1 MFTEAIACC
10 VVSAFGTLWFR
21 ERAVRRA
28 RHAEDNRTR
37 ELSVELALHLAES
50 SPVDGDLRV
59 PRRMAERIL
68 LLSARLELDPADAR
82 AAALAAALPPG
93 AHANTRL
100 PLPDGTRAALAARHA
115 RWDGAGVINDL
126 AGDAIPAAAQLLTAA
141 DWLETRDGASAD
153 ALREALRQESGRTFS
168 PRMARAMSESLQAL
182 LSVASA
188 GAHLGLRV
196 TSGAMLCITPC
207 DPDALPASLR
217 PAFLAALETRVRER
231 VRPSDR
237 VYCTESEVVVWLSR
251 TDVDGAM
258 RVAQRLE
265 PVVSRVVV
273 PSIQRLEVSCRIG
286 AAIADSDATSFSEL
300 LQKARVRA
308 QRASATAAA

>member
-1 MFTEAIACC
+1 M
-10 VVSAFGTLWFR
+10 S
-21 ERAVRRA
+21 
-28 RHAEDNRTR
+28 D
-37 ELSVELALHLAES
+37 S
-50 SPVDGDLRV
+50 
-59 PRRMAERIL
+59 
-68 LLSARLELDPADAR
+68 
-82 AAALAAALPPG
+82 LP
-93 AHANTRL
+93 
-100 PLPDGTRAALAARHA
+100 
-115 RWDGAGVINDL
+115 
-126 AGDAIPAAAQLLTAA
+126 
-141 DWLETRDGASAD
+141 
-153 ALREALRQESGRTFS
+153 
-168 PRMARAMSESLQAL
+168 AL

-251 TDVDGAM
+251 TDADGAQ
-258 RVAQRLE
+258 RVA
-265 PVVSRVVV
+265 
-273 PSIQRLEVSCRIG
+273 QRLEVSCRIG

-308 QRASATAAA
+308 QRASTTAAA